1 VIQPHHI
8 GEKHPWYREPLM
20 WFVVGLPATVV
31 VAALFTLYLAARDSD
46 DVVRDDFRK
55 EGLAIY
61 VDPARDA
68 AAVAAGAHATL
79 VIDAARGHIQAIVTL
94 QHGAPPETLLV
105 LLSHATQAEFDR
117 LLTLHGTGGSYES
130 VMEALPA
137 GHWYV
142 EMTPPDRSWR
152 LRGDFQDATAAIDLA
167 PGVS

>member
-1 VIQPHHI
+1 
-8 GEKHPWYREPLM
+8 M
-20 WFVVGLPATVV
+20 WFVVGLPLTVV
-31 VAALFTLYLAARDSD
+31 VAAFVTLYLAARGSD

-68 AAVAAGAHATL
+68 AAAAAGARATL
-79 VIDAARGHIQAIVTL
+79 VMDAAGGHIRATVTL
-94 QHGAPPETLLV
+94 GHGTPPETLLV

-117 LLTLHGTGGSYES
+117 LLTLHGSGGRYEGR
-130 VMEALPA
+130 METLPA

-142 EMTPPDRSWR
+142 EITPPDRSWR
-152 LRGDFQDATAAIDLA
+152 LRGDFQDSTAALELA